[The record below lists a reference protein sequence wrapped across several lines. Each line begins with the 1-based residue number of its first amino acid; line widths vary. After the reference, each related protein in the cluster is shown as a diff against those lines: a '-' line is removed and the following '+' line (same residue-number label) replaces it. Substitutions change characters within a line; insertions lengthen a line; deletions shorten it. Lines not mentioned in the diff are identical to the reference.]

1 MYIFL
6 HGPFYQKIPRVCRE
20 REHSRRGKK
29 WQHIRTLIVVD
40 PERNHPTCCPSL
52 ASYKDRKG
60 YAFPFISFKETSGND
75 RYSGIKWNECCTVFS
90 RHVMKWLMAKHRNPF
105 RLLSDFG
112 SNKMKPLN
120 IGDLEPERPFSLWFV
135 HRQIHRSSLNVRSR
149 IALLLSTKF
158 YIAIFE
164 INIIFTFVWNNW
176 DLEKI
181 EGKKVELILQL
192 SADFESLKL
201 SLTIIIE
208 FTNHAV
214 LMKTPTNYFVLI

>member
-1 MYIFL
+1 MKFHFTKNTSGTFTIQWDPIYNSRLQLPATFL
-6 HGPFYQKIPRVCRE
+6 QQRKKKGKEGKKRRKKCVHIPTRVVLSENTESLPRTRTLTE
-20 REHSRRGKK
+20 KK

-40 PERNHPTCCPSL
+40 PEQNHPTCCPSL

-60 YAFPFISFKETSGND
+60 YAFPFISFKETSGNG

-135 HRQIHRSSLNVRSR
+135 HRQI
-149 IALLLSTKF
+149 APF
-158 YIAIFE
+158 YP
-164 INIIFTFVWNNW
+164 
-176 DLEKI
+176 
-181 EGKKVELILQL
+181 QC
-192 SADFESLKL
+192 SLKDRFV
-201 SLTIIIE
+201 TFHE
-208 FTNHAV
+208 V
-214 LMKTPTNYFVLI
+214 LYSDLCN

>member
-1 MYIFL
+1 MQFHFTKNTSGTFTIQWDPIYNSRLQLPATFLQRRKKRGKKVKREKKMYIFL
-6 HGPFYQKIPRVCRE
+6 HGSFYQKILRVC
-20 REHSRRGKK
+20 REHSRREKK

-40 PERNHPTCCPSL
+40 PEQNHPTCCPSL

-105 RLLSDFG
+105 RLLLDFG

-135 HRQIHRSSLNVRSR
+135 HRQI
-149 IALLLSTKF
+149 APF
-158 YIAIFE
+158 FP
-164 INIIFTFVWNNW
+164 
-176 DLEKI
+176 
-181 EGKKVELILQL
+181 QC
-192 SADFESLKL
+192 SLKDRFV
-201 SLTIIIE
+201 T
-208 FTNHAV
+208 FHKV
-214 LMKTPTNYFVLI
+214 LYRDLWN